1 MGASLDKH
9 VSDLQGKISDV
20 ASAGGSMT
28 RELESNMKLVR
39 QALED
44 EVKTRSV
51 ESAQNVSILA
61 DINDKI
67 QGDRVKTGKGHADL
81 MEKLAALADAIGN
94 ESKERSEGDEGT
106 LKRCQEALEGL
117 KREKVEREQGGALLK
132 SQNTSFRA
140 EVATENSKTNTE
152 VGGVR
157 RHLQNSD
164 AQVGKQL
171 DEIKHSFEVDSGR
184 RGAAHD
190 KLEQAHGDLRGMVE
204 AHMSGN
210 MENVQGLDKAMQN
223 VKKALDQESKTRF
236 DEGERLN
243 ALLGTLADKLNG
255 ESVKAGKFTTDVS
268 DKIKRLSDEQAKETV
283 DRTVADEMAFK
294 RINEISAIID
304 REKTSHD
311 QSTAAIR
318 AQVGLCEQS
327 LEKEKSARIDD
338 LSKTRRGQ
346 QKLEAFISQSAENA
360 RLSLEVEENKRIAG
374 DERLEKRMNEAV
386 ADICA
391 HNKARLDAAVV
402 VDSAVK
408 SLRQS
413 LEQEVK
419 TRTGEAVQTQTLFG
433 RVDGRLENL
442 AKDQSRTYSEMQAG
456 LNKVGLDLVAEAK
469 ERAAAD
475 DENQALCMVARNL
488 IEKESR
494 ERSKAA
500 EELAAS
506 PLELHNAHQSE
517 QASRGL
523 HGASLEEQLMNH
535 TKGRALDKD
544 ERLKEQEVLHQRIG
558 ELENRVERAM
568 LDVGMQHEAERKRVS
583 DAQLNSDRALA
594 ALKNDVDNHKNEI
607 AKKHGANDD
616 MLQDIRMWLQEH
628 GDTAARDKDML
639 ASSISQAHDMTVEV
653 RNELADQLGEL
664 SRLVRALGEALSTEA
679 SDRATGFQQE
689 KSAREQNIAMVKA
702 AVDACRQDTANEVD
716 QRVLE
721 VSQLSKKLSTSE
733 NNFTQEIAALKIGS
747 EAEASSRAVADERLE
762 KRANELQA
770 AIQAQASAAAGMCN
784 DFDNSIKNVR
794 QLLDQEVRARID
806 DVSKASTSVAQAKE
820 MIVEEANV
828 RSQSDVNLG
837 EKLKA
842 LDTSLEEERNIRAE
856 SRDECLKK
864 IHELNAALEHESN
877 ERMQGDGQLKSRI
890 DGYKQE
896 LANEVETRTTEI
908 GDLSR
913 ELHALGRQSK
923 QQFDDL
929 SQYLDL
935 EFTKR
940 TGALDAVEKRC
951 AENAAGIER
960 LARAREESMGLVEK
974 NIKDL
979 RQAIEH
985 EARLRQD
992 EVHQAKS
999 DTMRLQSSLEAESHQ
1014 LQKLISDVG
1023 ERTKAIGEALAAET
1037 KERAGADHENMKL
1050 GLHSKDLIEREITE
1064 RKLRDEEVERQMGEV
1079 ILELERERNERDR
1092 EDVSL
1097 KGFINTVKQELS
1109 LEREER
1115 ISEAAAT
1122 KRVVHGLETRVAEEI
1137 RDLKQ
1142 DVETEMNERT
1152 SADARAERQHNDL
1165 KAATD
1170 ADRTSNDATMSAL
1183 DVGLRGVKQAQEQ
1196 EKKERVAGSNET
1208 NKNLA
1213 DTMTQLSHCCADLS
1227 NEKADRSSEVAAI
1240 RATIQSFDKQIAVK
1254 FQDIDDNFKAEVG
1267 LRNDYNNKLE
1277 KRFTELRSAVLIA
1290 VRGASV
1296 KPK

>member
-1 MGASLDKH
+1 MG
-9 VSDLQGKISDV
+9 
-20 ASAGGSMT
+20 
-28 RELESNMKLVR
+28 
-39 QALED
+39 
-44 EVKTRSV
+44 
-51 ESAQNVSILA
+51 
-61 DINDKI
+61 
-67 QGDRVKTGKGHADL
+67 
-81 MEKLAALADAIGN
+81 
-94 ESKERSEGDEGT
+94 
-106 LKRCQEALEGL
+106 
-117 KREKVEREQGGALLK
+117 
-132 SQNTSFRA
+132 
-140 EVATENSKTNTE
+140 
-152 VGGVR
+152 
-157 RHLQNSD
+157 
-164 AQVGKQL
+164 
-171 DEIKHSFEVDSGR
+171 
-184 RGAAHD
+184 
-190 KLEQAHGDLRGMVE
+190 
-204 AHMSGN
+204 
-210 MENVQGLDKAMQN
+210 
-223 VKKALDQESKTRF
+223 
-236 DEGERLN
+236 
-243 ALLGTLADKLNG
+243 
-255 ESVKAGKFTTDVS
+255 
-268 DKIKRLSDEQAKETV
+268 
-283 DRTVADEMAFK
+283 
-294 RINEISAIID
+294 
-304 REKTSHD
+304 
-311 QSTAAIR
+311 
-318 AQVGLCEQS
+318 
-327 LEKEKSARIDD
+327 
-338 LSKTRRGQ
+338 
-346 QKLEAFISQSAENA
+346 
-360 RLSLEVEENKRIAG
+360 
-374 DERLEKRMNEAV
+374 
-386 ADICA
+386 
-391 HNKARLDAAVV
+391 
-402 VDSAVK
+402 
-408 SLRQS
+408 
-413 LEQEVK
+413 
-419 TRTGEAVQTQTLFG
+419 
-433 RVDGRLENL
+433 
-442 AKDQSRTYSEMQAG
+442 
-456 LNKVGLDLVAEAK
+456 
-469 ERAAAD
+469 
-475 DENQALCMVARNL
+475 
-488 IEKESR
+488 
-494 ERSKAA
+494 
-500 EELAAS
+500 
-506 PLELHNAHQSE
+506 
-517 QASRGL
+517 
-523 HGASLEEQLMNH
+523 
-535 TKGRALDKD
+535 
-544 ERLKEQEVLHQRIG
+544 
-558 ELENRVERAM
+558 
-568 LDVGMQHEAERKRVS
+568 
-583 DAQLNSDRALA
+583 RALA

-607 AKKHGANDD
+607 AKKHGANEDA
-616 MLQDIRMWLQEH
+616 LQEFKAWFQDH
-628 GDTAARDKDML
+628 GDAASKDKAAL
-639 ASSISQAHDMTVEV
+639 SSHIMQVHDMTVEV

-679 SDRATGFQQE
+679 SERATGFQQE

-716 QRVLE
+716 QRILE
-721 VSQLSKKLSTSE
+721 VSNLSKKLSTSE

-747 EAEASSRAVADERLE
+747 EAEANSRAVADERLE

-770 AIQAQASAAAGMCN
+770 AIQAQTSAAAGMCD
-784 DFDNSIKNVR
+784 DFDNSVKNIR
-794 QLLDQEVRARID
+794 QLLDQEVRVRIEE
-806 DVSKASTSVAQAKE
+806 VSKTSASVAQAKE

-1115 ISEAAAT
+1115 VSEAAAT

-1142 DVETEMNERT
+1142 DLESEVSERT
-1152 SADARAERQHNDL
+1152 SAATRAERQH
-1165 KAATD
+1165 
-1170 ADRTSNDATMSAL
+1170 
-1183 DVGLRGVKQAQEQ
+1183 
-1196 EKKERVAGSNET
+1196 
-1208 NKNLA
+1208 
-1213 DTMTQLSHCCADLS
+1213 
-1227 NEKADRSSEVAAI
+1227 
-1240 RATIQSFDKQIAVK
+1240 
-1254 FQDIDDNFKAEVG
+1254 
-1267 LRNDYNNKLE
+1267 
-1277 KRFTELRSAVLIA
+1277 
-1290 VRGASV
+1290 
-1296 KPK
+1296 